1 MVKSHISEMGAIYK
15 CNQKTMHPPGYH
27 YNSFVATHAHYV
39 RFAMV
44 VYKYIYIYT
53 HIYIYI
59 YIHIYIIYKSA
70 NIAANIWTTL
80 RSVFTYLILV

>member
-1 MVKSHISEMGAIYK
+1 MGAIYK

-53 HIYIYI
+53 HIYIYTYI
-59 YIHIYIIYKSA
+59 YILYI
-70 NIAANIWTTL
+70 NQPTL
-80 RSVFTYLILV
+80 QPTFGQHYVAYLPI